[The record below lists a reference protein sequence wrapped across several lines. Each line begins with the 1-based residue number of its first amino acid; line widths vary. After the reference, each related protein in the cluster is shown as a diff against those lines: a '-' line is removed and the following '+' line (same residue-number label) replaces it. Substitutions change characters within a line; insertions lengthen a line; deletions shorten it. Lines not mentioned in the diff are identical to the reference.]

1 MNQLIRAART
11 DEAGE
16 LSALA
21 VRSKA
26 HWPYP
31 ADFID
36 RFARSLALTP
46 EVIEHN
52 DVWVAERDGVVCGFY
67 TLLHRG
73 DVCILDDLWVDP
85 GAIGSGAGRALFEH
99 AAAGAA
105 TAGAEALEWD
115 AEPYATGFYER
126 MGGRRV
132 GTADSPLGRSLPV
145 MRLRLDQRSLT
156 PSTDGGVVA
165 T

>member
-1 MNQLIRAART
+1 MHPVIRAARP
-11 DEAGE
+11 DEAE
-16 LSALA
+16 ALSALA

-26 HWPYP
+26 YWPYP

-46 EVIEHN
+46 DVVEHN
-52 DVWVAERDGVVCGFY
+52 DVWVAERADVVCGFY

-73 DVCILDDLWVDP
+73 SVCILDDLWVEP
-85 GAIGSGAGRALFEH
+85 SAIGSGAGRALFEH
-99 AAAGAA
+99 AAAGAV
-105 TAGAEALEWD
+105 AGGAQALEWD

-132 GTADSPLGRSLPV
+132 GTVDSPLGRSLPV
-145 MRLRLDQRSLT
+145 MRLRLADRPYPGT
-156 PSTDGGVVA
+156 PA
-165 T
+165 